1 MLFHKKTFG
10 ERLRETRK
18 KNGEAQPAIAH
29 LIDVSVP
36 QISDMEN
43 GKKTTTVEKLSL
55 ICEHYQVSA
64 DYLLGLT
71 DDPTPHGRKG
81 AEESD
86 AETGVGR
93 GDCNSPR
100 NGL

>member
-1 MLFHKKTFG
+1 MFSKKQFG
-10 ERLRETRK
+10 ERLRQLRQKCGET
-18 KNGEAQPAIAH
+18 QPVISRI
-29 LIDVSVP
+29 LGVTIT

-43 GKKTTTVEKLSL
+43 GKTMTTLEKLSL